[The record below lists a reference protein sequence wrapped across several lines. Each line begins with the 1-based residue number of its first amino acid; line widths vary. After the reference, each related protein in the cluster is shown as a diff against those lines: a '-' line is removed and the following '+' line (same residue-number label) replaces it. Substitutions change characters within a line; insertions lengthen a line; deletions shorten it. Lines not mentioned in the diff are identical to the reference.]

1 MSTANRRRTTRL
13 VTCVPAGVHTSDKE
27 RVGLIRDA
35 SAEGALL
42 FCKSKLT
49 VGDQV
54 KLAIRV
60 DADDERSVDV
70 QGRIVRVERMK
81 EGFWSF
87 RIGVL
92 FDPPREDL
100 THLFKDLAERQERL
114 FGSSQ

>member
-1 MSTANRRRTTRL
+1 MPNTNRRRTTRH
-13 VTCVPAGVHTSDKE
+13 VTCVPAGVHTSEKE

-42 FCKSKLT
+42 FCKSKFG
-49 VGDQV
+49 VGDA
-54 KLAIRV
+54 LTLSIRV
-60 DADDERSVDV
+60 DLDGENSVDV

-100 THLFKDLAERQERL
+100 TPLFERLAETQERL
-114 FGSSQ
+114 FGSSR